1 LIQLGGNRAS
11 TSRQRPRDT
20 LRRMDQPDR
29 SLHIDLDLRMH
40 GDELAGR
47 AGAQGQAERSFSGWV
62 ELLAALDALVE
73 PEPGAQ
79 A

>member
-1 LIQLGGNRAS
+1 
-11 TSRQRPRDT
+11 
-20 LRRMDQPDR
+20 MDQPDR

-47 AGAQGQAERSFSGWV
+47 AGAHGGGERTFSGWV
-62 ELLAALDALVE
+62 ELLAALDALVD

-79 A
+79 E